1 MMNFVITY
9 KKINKEH
16 AIDVRSLVTTVD
28 CIPCMSMNTL
38 QANASRKPTCAN
50 IVRYFANL
58 SLKSTIST
66 PFLFTILD
74 TYKKCGMIHNTH
86 LPSLGF

>member
-9 KKINKEH
+9 KKINKKH
-16 AIDVRSLVTTVD
+16 AIDVSSLITIVD
-28 CIPCMSMNTL
+28 GIPCTPMNTL
-38 QANASRKPTCAN
+38 QANDSRKPTCAN
-50 IVRYFANL
+50 IVRYFAKI

-66 PFLFTILD
+66 PFLFIILD
-74 TYKKCGMIHNTH
+74 TYKKCRMRHNIP